1 MKWLIIS
8 GGTPPKK
15 ETIVKYIDNGF
26 SIIAA
31 DSGANSLYKYNI
43 IPKILIGDFDS
54 IDKNVLE
61 YFKDKCEITKYPKE
75 KDYTD
80 TEIALE
86 KAIELNAKEIV
97 FLGCTG
103 TRVDHLIGNLCIL
116 NKAINRGVD
125 AHIVDEN
132 NKITMIKESKTIY
145 GKKGD
150 IFSVFAFNTKVESLS
165 VKNAKYE
172 LKDYNLEVE
181 DSLTVSNEFVE
192 NEVHLEFSSGTLM
205 IIRSVD

>member
-15 ETIVKYIDNGF
+15 ETILKYTNDGF
-26 SIIAA
+26 CIIAA

-43 IPKILIGDFDS
+43 IPKILLGDFDS
-54 IDKNVLE
+54 IDKKVLE

-86 KAIELNAKEIV
+86 KAIELSAKKIV

-103 TRVDHLIGNLCIL
+103 TRIDHLIGNLCIL
-116 NKAINRGVD
+116 NKAINRGVE
-125 AHIVDEN
+125 AYIVDEN
-132 NKITMIKESKTIY
+132 NKITMTSESKTIY
-145 GKKGD
+145 GKRGEL
-150 IFSVFAFNTKVESLS
+150 FSVFAFNKKVEKLS

-172 LKDYNLEVE
+172 LKDYDLEVE
-181 DSLTVSNEFVE
+181 DSLTVSNEFAE
-192 NEVHLEFSSGTLM
+192 NEVHLEFLSGTLM